1 VSTNGQEGRR
11 PTQPRSA
18 LPSPNGSDPQPGQPA
33 ARKAPER
40 PTYAPT
46 GGGPRMFG
54 GPRPVEKSISFGPS
68 LRRLLGQLAPER
80 MILLGSIVLAVTG
93 IAMSVLGP
101 KILGWATDV
110 IFTGVIGQSLPAGAT
125 KQQVVESLR
134 AQGNDSYADMIDRLN
149 VVPGQGIDFTL
160 LANYLLLALALYLV
174 SSLFLWWQGYLLNGA
189 VQRSIFALRNDVEAK
204 INRLPL
210 SYFDK
215 HTRGELLSRVTND
228 IDNISQ
234 ALQQTLSQLLTSLL
248 TVIGVTVMM
257 FLVSPIL
264 ALIALVT
271 IPVSILVTSVIGKR
285 SQKLFVSQWKATG
298 ELNGH
303 VEEAFTGQ
311 SLVKVYGRSREVEEV
326 FAERNQSVY
335 QASFGAQF
343 VSGLIMPM
351 MFFIGNL
358 NYVLIAVVGGLR
370 VASGTMNLGDVQA
383 FIQYSRMFTQP
394 LTQVASMANLLQ
406 SGVASAERVFEV
418 LDVDEESAEATGTLT
433 PTRGRV
439 EFEHVSFSYERW
451 APEADEPADDEPLIS
466 DLSLVAEPGQT
477 VAIVG
482 PTGAGKTTL
491 VNLIMRF
498 YELDG
503 GRITLDGTD
512 IASVPRAQLR
522 SRIGM
527 VLQDAWLFHGTI
539 RENIA
544 YGRPGASEQDIHAA
558 AEATYVDRF
567 VHSLPDG
574 YDTVIDEEGSN
585 VSAGEKQLITIA
597 RAFLADPALL
607 ILDEATS
614 SVDTRTEVLVQRAM
628 SALRSDRTSFVIAH
642 RLSTIR
648 DADVILVM
656 EDGQIVEQGTHHE
669 LLEARGHYFDLYNS
683 QFAAAIEDVTDVR
696 SG

>member
-1 VSTNGQEGRR
+1 MSNNGHEGLR
-11 PTQPRSA
+11 PTSPRSGR
-18 LPSPNGSDPQPGQPA
+18 PSPNGSGPPGQPA
-33 ARKAPER
+33 LGRKAPER
-40 PTYAPT
+40 PKYAPS
-46 GGGPRMFG
+46 GSGPRIWGGPQ
-54 GPRPVEKSISFGPS
+54 PVEKSINFGPS
-68 LRRLLGQLAPER
+68 MRRLLGHLAPER
-80 MILLGSIVLAVTG
+80 MILLGVILLAVTG
-93 IAMSVLGP
+93 IAMSVVGP

-134 AQGNDSYADMIDRLN
+134 AQGNNNYADMIDRLN
-149 VVPGQGIDFTL
+149 VVPGQGIDFSL
-160 LANYLLLALALYLV
+160 LGNYLLLALGLYLV

-189 VQRSIFALRNDVEAK
+189 VQRSIFALRNAVEAK

-234 ALQQTLSQLLTSLL
+234 ALQQTLSQLLTSVL

-257 FLVSPIL
+257 FVVSPIL

-343 VSGLIMPM
+343 VSGIIMPT

-358 NYVLIAVVGGLR
+358 NYVVIAVVGGLR

-418 LDVDEESAEATGTLT
+418 LDVEEESPEATGTLT

-439 EFEHVSFSYERW
+439 EFEHVSFSYERR
-451 APEADEPADDEPLIS
+451 APEADPLEPLDTEPLIS
-466 DLSLVAEPGQT
+466 NLSLVAEPGQT

-512 IASVPRAQLR
+512 IASVPRAELR
-522 SRIGM
+522 SQIGM

-544 YGRPGASEQDIHAA
+544 YGRPGASEQDLHAA

-585 VSAGEKQLITIA
+585 ISAGEKQLITIA

-656 EDGQIVEQGTHHE
+656 EAGQIVEQGTHHE

-683 QFAAAIEDVTDVR
+683 QFAGAIEDLTAV
-696 SG
+696 

>member
-1 VSTNGQEGRR
+1 VSTNGHDGLR
-11 PTQPRSA
+11 PSQPRSG
-18 LPSPNGSDPQPGQPA
+18 LPSPNGSGQPGQPA
-33 ARKAPER
+33 QGPKAPER
-40 PTYAPT
+40 PKYAPS

-68 LRRLLGQLAPER
+68 MRRLLGHLAPER
-80 MILLGSIVLAVTG
+80 IVLLGAILLALIG

-134 AQGNDSYADMIDRLN
+134 AQGNDTYADMIDRLN
-149 VVPGQGIDFTL
+149 VVPGQGIDFSL
-160 LANYLLLALALYLV
+160 LGDYLLLALGLYLV
-174 SSLFLWWQGYLLNGA
+174 SGLFLWWQGYLLNGA
-189 VQRSIFALRNDVEAK
+189 VQRSIFALRNEIEAK

-234 ALQQTLSQLLTSLL
+234 ALQQTLSQLLTSVL

-257 FLVSPIL
+257 FVISPIL

-335 QASFGAQF
+335 RASFGAQF
-343 VSGLIMPM
+343 VSGIIMPT

-418 LDVDEESAEATGTLT
+418 LDVEEESADATGTLT

-439 EFEHVSFSYERW
+439 EFEHVSFSYEET
-451 APEADEPADDEPLIS
+451 PEADDATDHEPLIS

-522 SRIGM
+522 SQIGM

-544 YGRPGASEQDIHAA
+544 YGRPGASEQDIHTA

-574 YDTVIDEEGSN
+574 YETVIDEEGSN
-585 VSAGEKQLITIA
+585 ISAGEKQLITIA

-656 EDGQIVEQGTHHE
+656 EAGQIVEQGTHHE

-683 QFAAAIEDVTDVR
+683 QFAGAIEDLTTV
-696 SG
+696 